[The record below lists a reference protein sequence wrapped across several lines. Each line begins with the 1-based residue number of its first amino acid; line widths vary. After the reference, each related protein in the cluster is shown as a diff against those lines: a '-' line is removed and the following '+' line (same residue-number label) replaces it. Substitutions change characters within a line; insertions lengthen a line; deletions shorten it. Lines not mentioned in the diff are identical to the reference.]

1 MREESKLDKEEEPD
15 DVVNEICQKLFSSN
29 SNESKKEHFGFNGLS
44 AKEWAMLSR
53 SVWSA
58 KEVSSTRRDYHL
70 EHGATFSEALAS
82 RIIKIYSKDGD
93 AVLDP
98 FSGVGTTL
106 IAARKL
112 GRSSIGFELYE
123 KYYNITKGLLEQSIF
138 GAKDSTVKMGDCRSL
153 IDEVEEGSIQL
164 TLTSP
169 PYADFIKRSVQ
180 DRSTT
185 HKTSKMVFENNSKVK
200 PYGDDS
206 RDFGNL
212 SYSDF
217 LDEVEELMVKIF
229 KVTKPGGYNV
239 WVVKDHRDPK
249 NGKPF
254 IDVHSDIANRGINAG
269 FVFHDL
275 IVWDQNE
282 QRSLVVL
289 GFPSTFYVNI
299 NHSFIIILRK
309 RRN

>member
-1 MREESKLDKEEEPD
+1 MREKVELNKEEEPD
-15 DVVNEICQKLFSSN
+15 EVINEKCHKLFSSD
-29 SNESKKEHFGFNGLS
+29 SNAVKKENIGFNGLS

-58 KEVSSTRRDYHL
+58 KDVSSPRQDYHL

-82 RIIKIYSKDGD
+82 RVIKIYSKEGD
-93 AVLDP
+93 TVLDP
-98 FSGVGTTL
+98 FSGVGTSL
-106 IAARKL
+106 VAARKL
-112 GRSSIGFELYE
+112 GRRSIGFELYE
-123 KYYNITKGLLEQSIF
+123 KYYNITKRLLEQTIFDAEDSII
-138 GAKDSTVKMGDCRSL
+138 KMGDCRGL
-153 IDEVEEGSIQL
+153 IDEVEEVSIQL

-169 PYADFIKRSVQ
+169 PYSDFIKRSVE
-180 DRSTT
+180 DRRTT
-185 HKTSKMVFENNSKVK
+185 HKTSKMVIENNSKVK
-200 PYGDDS
+200 PYGEDS

-212 SYSDF
+212 SYSTF
-217 LDEVEELMVKIF
+217 LDEVEKLMVKIF

-254 IDVHSDIANRGINAG
+254 IDVHSDIANRGVRAG
-269 FVFHDL
+269 FIYHDL

-289 GFPSTFYVNI
+289 GFPSTFYVNL
-299 NHSFIIILRK
+299 NHSFLVVLRK